1 MSNNSNNFHFLG
13 ESLICNPYVIII
25 VPCFVRA
32 DNDKIRAAICN
43 RVFRPQNEHCY
54 IIVFV
59 TDKKVYGSLCIFG
72 SQVSCHLARILHSVQ
87 TDYFK
92 WEVFEAGLT
101 ILNGKHK
108 AFDYYV
114 PGKRCSDRV

>member
-1 MSNNSNNFHFLG
+1 MHF
-13 ESLICNPYVIII
+13 
-25 VPCFVRA
+25 R
-32 DNDKIRAAICN
+32 
-43 RVFRPQNEHCY
+43 
-54 IIVFV
+54 
-59 TDKKVYGSLCIFG
+59 
-72 SQVSCHLARILHSVQ
+72 SCHLARILHSVQ

-114 PGKRCSDRV
+114 PGKRCSDRVWSTIPA